1 MLFYTD
7 VGDNVFTRKVE
18 EELLKE
24 YTPVMIN
31 QFIPTPDG
39 LVVIDFDYK
48 EEPREVTVYTH
59 INGLTVDESV
69 NEIMN
74 LTRSL

>member
-39 LVVIDFDYK
+39 LVVIDFGYK
-48 EEPREVTVYTH
+48 EEPHEVTVYTH
-59 INGLTVDESV
+59 IDGLTVDECV